1 MTTDSLRKDHDLI
14 EKVLKSMQVTI
25 HLLNAGKQIP
35 EPILMPV
42 IDFSKNFTN
51 VCHHGKEENSLFPAL
66 EKAGMP
72 REGGPIAMMLM
83 EHEITQKLANK
94 MEESAKKYIDSGDQK
109 QLVSD
114 MIEYVEH
121 VSQHLWK
128 ENNRLFM
135 MADMH
140 LMGHSDKIEEELNKV
155 EDEKLQEIGKNRD
168 RKSTRLNSSHSS
180 VSRMPSSA

>member
-1 MTTDSLRKDHDLI
+1 
-14 EKVLKSMQVTI
+14 MQVTI
-25 HLLNAGKQIP
+25 HLLNTGKQVP

-83 EHEITQKLANK
+83 EHEITQKLADK
-94 MEESAKKYIDSGDQK
+94 MAESAKKYIDSGDHK

-128 ENNRLFM
+128 ENHRLFM

-140 LMGHSDKIEEELNKV
+140 LGGSSQQIEEELKKV
-155 EDEKLQEIGKNRD
+155 EEDKLKELGHDREFYEKLVDDFHQKTD
-168 RKSTRLNSSHSS
+168 A
-180 VSRMPSSA
+180 M